1 MENKEILDKII
12 QGTQKEEQVN
22 IPFNGEDYTF
32 TLRPLTSGE
41 LSKIQKIERK
51 GLSIDI
57 GSKGAKPSMI
67 NLGDFTDNQNLAM
80 VEAISISLDAPSD
93 KVKQLPI
100 ELVES
105 LFNEVA
111 RISNISD
118 KELISL
124 KNFH

>member
-12 QGTQKEEQVN
+12 EGTQQTEQVTIQYGN
-22 IPFNGEDYTF
+22 DDYTF

-57 GSKGAKPSMI
+57 GSKGAKPSLV
-67 NLGDFTDNQNLAM
+67 NLGDFTDNQTMAM

-93 KVKQLPI
+93 KVQRLPL
-100 ELVES
+100 ELVEK

>member
-12 QGTQKEEQVN
+12 QGTQKEEQVS